1 MRSKCITIIAVGV
14 ILAGCHRGTQ
24 TVVLSPPVI
33 VSVPLVVPVA
43 APVPVPS
50 DIPSSLPTVSSPP
63 GLFEQA
69 EFAFAEGDYDAA
81 IQTYENYLMAFP
93 SGDQTD
99 QALFHLGIAY
109 VLRNKPPAN
118 WTRATANLKRLVSEH
133 PDSPLSPT
141 ANVILSLR
149 KHADDLA
156 KDAKARNEVVQQL
169 STELERLKK
178 IDVDRRKRP

>member
-1 MRSKCITIIAVGV
+1 MRSKWITIIAIGV
-14 ILAGCHRGTQ
+14 ILAGCHKGRR
-24 TVVLSPPVI
+24 TVVLSPAV
-33 VSVPLVVPVA
+33 VVPVPVVVRVA
-43 APVPVPS
+43 APVAVPFE
-50 DIPSSLPTVSSPP
+50 IPASLPAVPGPP
-63 GLFEQA
+63 SLFEQA
-69 EFAFAEGDYDAA
+69 EFAFAEGDYDEA
-81 IQTYENYLMAFP
+81 IQTYENYLVAFP
-93 SGDQTD
+93 SGDGND

-109 VLRNKPPAN
+109 VLRNKPAAN
-118 WTRATANLKRLVSEH
+118 WTRATANLKRLVDEH

-149 KHADDLA
+149 KRADDLA